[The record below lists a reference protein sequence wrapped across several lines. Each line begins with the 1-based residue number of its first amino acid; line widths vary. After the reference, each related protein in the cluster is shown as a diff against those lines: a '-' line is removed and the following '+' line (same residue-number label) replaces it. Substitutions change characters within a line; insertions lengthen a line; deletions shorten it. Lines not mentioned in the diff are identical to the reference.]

1 MFSHTSLAQIWKKKN
16 SEQDFPSTAFL
27 FIVLAFFFFYFLTQ
41 MSKVLQP
48 YVSVLPAHSVP
59 FTFTVHFLLS
69 NVQAA
74 LLFLASEHIT

>member
-27 FIVLAFFFFYFLTQ
+27 FIVLAFFFSFLTQ

-48 YVSVLPAHSVP
+48 YVSVLPTHSVP